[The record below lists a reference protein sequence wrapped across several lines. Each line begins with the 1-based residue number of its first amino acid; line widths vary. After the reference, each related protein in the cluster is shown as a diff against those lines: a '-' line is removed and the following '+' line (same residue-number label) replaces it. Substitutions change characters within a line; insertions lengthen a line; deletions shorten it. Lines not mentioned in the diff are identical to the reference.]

1 MNLENKVTDFLPPH
15 QKIRLFF
22 HFIFTFPNGKPLFV
36 LRQDF
41 FYRRKPCTK
50 CCHFK
55 VASIHIIYIIEGS
68 DAFFNNE
75 YFEYDEFIP
84 CTVVIFR

>member
-22 HFIFTFPNGKPLFV
+22 HFIFTFPNGKPIFV

-41 FYRRKPCTK
+41 FTGGNRAQSVVTSKLPRYTL
-50 CCHFK
+50 
-55 VASIHIIYIIEGS
+55 YI
-68 DAFFNNE
+68 
-75 YFEYDEFIP
+75 
-84 CTVVIFR
+84 